1 LLGEVGKEP
10 HMKALANA
18 LGRYMNLNL
27 SDRAAAL
34 TYYSVLS
41 LFPALLAVV
50 ALIGVFGQFP
60 ETTDKMLEIVG
71 QLGPASAVDTFR
83 GPIESVVQNKG
94 GAGALLGFGLLGALW
109 SASGYVAA
117 FMRASNEIYEAP
129 RDRRL
134 IRKLP
139 VRLGLTIMMTL
150 LLAVVA
156 VALVLTGPLAEAIG
170 SAFGLQST
178 AVTIWS
184 IAKWPVMILLAA
196 VAFALLYF
204 AAPNVRHETFRS
216 VLPGGLLA
224 VMIWIIATV
233 GFGLYVAN
241 FGSYNQTYGSLGAI
255 IVALLWLYI
264 TNNAILFGAT
274 FNAELQRA
282 HGGPEDDR
290 PFVDLRDPKG
300 KEIPHVQSHYETQH
314 S

>member
-1 LLGEVGKEP
+1 MPQESKVRSLVPTRSGYAGLVGGGGKGATHESLGERP
-10 HMKALANA
+10 SSLYQSQ
-18 LGRYMNLNL
+18 RL

-50 ALIGVFGQFP
+50 ALIGVFGQYP

-71 QLGPASAVDTFR
+71 QLGPASTVDTFR
-83 GPIESVVQNKG
+83 GPIQSVVQNKG
-94 GAGALLGFGLLGALW
+94 GAGALLGLGLIGALW

-170 SAFGLQST
+170 SAFGLEST

-204 AAPNVRHETFRS
+204 GAPNVGAETFRS

-224 VMIWIIATV
+224 VVIWIIATV
-233 GFGLYVAN
+233 GFALFVAN

-274 FNAELQRA
+274 FNAELQRT
-282 HGGPEDDR
+282 HGGPEDDGR
-290 PFVDLRDPKG
+290 SS
-300 KEIPHVQSHYETQH
+300 I
-314 S
+314 

>member
-1 LLGEVGKEP
+1 L
-10 HMKALANA
+10 KALISAFK
-18 LGRYMNLNL
+18 RYVELNL

-50 ALIGVFGQFP
+50 ALVGVFGQYP
-60 ETTDKMLEIVG
+60 ETTNKLLQIVE
-71 QLGPASAVDTFR
+71 QLGPKSAVDTFR
-83 GPIESVVQNKG
+83 TPIESVVQNKG

-134 IRKLP
+134 MRKLP
-139 VRLGLTIMMTL
+139 VRLGLTIMMTV

-156 VALVLTGPLAEAIG
+156 VALVVTGPLAEAIG
-170 SAFGLQST
+170 STFGLAST

-184 IAKWPVMILLAA
+184 IAKWPVLVLLAA
-196 VAFALLYF
+196 LAFALLYF
-204 AAPNVRHETFRS
+204 GAPNVRQASFRS
-216 VLPGGLLA
+216 ILPGGLLA
-224 VMIWIIATV
+224 VVVWAFATV
-233 GFGLYVAN
+233 GFAFYVAN

-264 TNNAILFGAT
+264 TNTAILFGAT
-274 FNAELQRA
+274 FNAERQRA
-282 HGGPEDDR
+282 HGGPQDDR
-290 PFVDLRDPKG
+290 PFIELRDPKG
-300 KEIPHVQSHYETQH
+300 KEIPRVQRS
-314 S
+314 SVPNP

>member
-1 LLGEVGKEP
+1 
-10 HMKALANA
+10 MKALANA
-18 LGRYMNLNL
+18 FRRYMHLNL

-34 TYYSVLS
+34 TYYAVLS

-50 ALIGVFGQFP
+50 ALIGVFGQYP

-71 QLGPASAVDTFR
+71 QLGPASAIDTFR

-139 VRLGLTIMMTL
+139 VRIGLTIMMTL

-170 SAFGLQST
+170 SVFGLES
-178 AVTIWS
+178 
-184 IAKWPVMILLAA
+184 
-196 VAFALLYF
+196 
-204 AAPNVRHETFRS
+204 RS
-216 VLPGGLLA
+216 
-224 VMIWIIATV
+224 
-233 GFGLYVAN
+233 
-241 FGSYNQTYGSLGAI
+241 
-255 IVALLWLYI
+255 
-264 TNNAILFGAT
+264 
-274 FNAELQRA
+274 
-282 HGGPEDDR
+282 GPSR
-290 PFVDLRDPKG
+290 NGR
-300 KEIPHVQSHYETQH
+300 S
-314 S
+314 

>member
-1 LLGEVGKEP
+1 
-10 HMKALANA
+10 MKALTNA
-18 LGRYMNLNL
+18 FRRYTSLNL

-34 TYYSVLS
+34 TYYAVLS

-50 ALIGVFGQFP
+50 ALVGVFGQYP
-60 ETTDKMLEIVG
+60 ETTDKLLEIVG

-83 GPIESVVQNKG
+83 GPVESVVQNKG

-150 LLAVVA
+150 LLAIVA
-156 VALVLTGPLAEAIG
+156 IALVVTGPLAEAIG
-170 SAFGLQST
+170 SAFGLESA

-196 VAFALLYF
+196 IAFALLYF
-204 AAPNVRHETFRS
+204 GAPNVRHETFRS

-224 VMIWIIATV
+224 VVIWIIATV
-233 GFGLYVAN
+233 GFAIYVAN

-255 IVALLWLYI
+255 IVALLWLYV

-274 FNAELQRA
+274 FNAELQRGR
-282 HGGPEDDR
+282 GGPEDGR

-300 KEIPHVQSHYETQH
+300 KEIPQVQSSPERQRT
-314 S
+314 